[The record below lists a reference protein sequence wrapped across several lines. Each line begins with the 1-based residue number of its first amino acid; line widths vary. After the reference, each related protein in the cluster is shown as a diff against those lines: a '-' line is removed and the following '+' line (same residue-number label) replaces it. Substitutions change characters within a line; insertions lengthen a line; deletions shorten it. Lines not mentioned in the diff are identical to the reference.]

1 MCAVGPGWRARVEGL
16 ELPLKPNEALVCVC
30 KDASRGASGG
40 AVGVRPRRARAARGY
55 TLIEVLI
62 VVVILGIAGA
72 MVVPSFAQTGVL
84 RVQGAVRMLVA
95 DITVAQSD
103 AIAFQRGTGIIF
115 FPDNANSRYVVADV
129 NGTRMDAV
137 LDRVSEQQIGGDRF
151 GGTTLSSVQFANN
164 MLVFDEMGGPVLSP
178 GVDTIAPTG
187 WVDISGMGE
196 TFRISVEAYTG
207 RVSVRT
213 IDAAAIEEDE
223 EAELLGT
230 EPVGGG

>member
-1 MCAVGPGWRARVEGL
+1 VEGL
-16 ELPLKPNEALVCVC
+16 ELPVKRNEASSCV
-30 KDASRGASGG
+30 STVSRRGASGAAG
-40 AVGVRPRRARAARGY
+40 ACAAQWRARREHATGGY

-103 AIAFQRGTGIIF
+103 AIAFQRGTGVIF

-129 NGTRMDAV
+129 NGTRMDPV

-151 GGTTLSSVQFANN
+151 GGTALSSVQFTNN

-213 IDAAAIEEDE
+213 IDAAEEEEDE
-223 EAELLGT
+223 EAQLL
-230 EPVGGG
+230 EPVQSGGG